1 MGYGKTYKTKWLEDL
16 SGNQGTANQV
26 LISTSAG
33 IAWAT
38 ASTIIGGPY
47 LPLSGGT
54 MTGNTTHGDNVRSLY
69 GASSDMQIYHDGSNS
84 YVRDVGTGRLW
95 IDSNGEGVSIISDGS
110 GSTPMAHFYKD
121 GAVELYH
128 NNVRRFKTNDLGG
141 VSIDHTSGSMGNS
154 FFGAV
159 SGATNGFQIAN
170 SSSNEMTYTFQN
182 GSNSQVLKILNNGN
196 VGIGT
201 SSPGAKLDVAGT
213 GNFTGL
219 VSGITPVAAANFA
232 TKSYVDAHGGGT
244 GPFLPLA
251 GGTMTGNTI
260 HNDGV
265 KSFYGTGS
273 DLQIFHDGSNSYIK
287 DTGTGLLNISA
298 DAALILSN
306 AAGEPYFIGT
316 SNGSVKLYYDN
327 STKLETTPLG
337 VTVTG
342 NILPSANVSYSL
354 GSSSNSFLYTYTYV
368 VSSAGD
374 LQILTGGSERMR
386 IDSSGNVGIGT
397 TSPDYQLEV
406 EKTSAQATIGITG
419 GATDARLHLKTN
431 NGNWMLQNDYSN
443 NGALSFYNSGHRL
456 VVAKNGNV
464 GIGTTSPGTKL
475 HLADTSDVYLTLES
489 TNTSLTEEVAI
500 KYSNFNTGANY
511 WWQGL
516 NQSENWSL
524 GYGTSFSGSTTKLF
538 VSTLGNVG
546 IGTASPSEK
555 LEVDGNVKVTGDLK
569 MDNNKGVQIKDNGGA
584 LRDVLKFASNNQIQ
598 IGSSAIG
605 ANIRFLNTGN
615 YTFENG
621 NVGIGTTS
629 PSTKL
634 EVVSGANEEG
644 ISIVD
649 SSSNVKYKVRQ
660 FTGYA
665 YSSFYNTSNTEQV
678 RINSNGTSWF
688 NGGNVGI
695 GTTSPLAKTHISASG
710 NLAIPALDAALGT
723 ATSLAIGNNGGT
735 VVLAAGVSNTNVS
748 WLQGRQGTGTGNAFN
763 IALNPLGGN
772 IGIGTTSPQGTL
784 SIKPSQFRELD
795 FIESNSQMT
804 IRSTA
809 PDTSYNLRALGIES
823 SDIVFRTGSTS
834 GTTSTQR
841 MVINS
846 SGNVGIGTTAPNDKL
861 HIFGTTAAVKIEGNG
876 VTSANLKFKT
886 NDTDR
891 WNVNVPSGSTD
902 LRFTTGSSDTLTL
915 KSTGNVGVGTTSPYS
930 KLTII
935 PSSNPTTPTE
945 ANQLSIGESSS
956 NSGYNLRVGYF
967 LEGGAYKGSIQSI
980 SGNTPNTLVLNG
992 DGGNVGI
999 GTTSPSSKLEVNGTA
1014 TVNGQLNINGD
1025 ATSSIRIGTG
1035 GTNAALIYS
1044 LTGDTLSIGANNA
1057 TNFVCKTNKDVEFRG
1072 NVDLISNG
1080 ALLLDNSNNNNQMYI
1095 RNGGSNAA
1103 AIQFGHGTVGGNI
1116 LMSLASDGKLG
1127 IGTTSP
1133 SEKLEV
1139 NGDIFINGSAAGG
1152 RSLQL
1157 KRSGATNSWK
1167 LTQGH
1172 SDTNALEI
1180 LEASN
1185 TRFFIK
1191 PGGNIGIGTVSP
1203 NASSLLDVSSTTKGV
1218 LLPRMTTTQVNAI
1231 SSPANGLT
1239 VYNTT
1244 LNTLCFYNGTS
1255 WQKVTSANM

>member
-38 ASTIIGGPY
+38 ASTVIGGPY

-128 NNVRRFKTNDLGG
+128 NNVRRFRTNDLGG

-154 FFGAV
+154 FFGSV

-273 DLQIFHDGSNSYIK
+273 DLQIFHDGSNSYVS
-287 DTGTGLLNISA
+287 DVGTGDLYLISNKIR
-298 DAALILSN
+298 LQSTSGVFLYFNN
-306 AAGEPYFIGT
+306 AKKF
-316 SNGSVKLYYDN
+316 
-327 STKLETTPLG
+327 ETTNTG

-784 SIKPSQFRELD
+784 SIKPSQFRQLD

-804 IRSTA
+804 MRSTA
-809 PDTSYNLRALGIES
+809 PDSSYNLRPLGIES
-823 SDIVFRTGSTS
+823 SYIAFRTGSVS
-834 GTTSTQR
+834 GTTSTDVMR
-841 MVINS
+841 I
-846 SGNVGIGTTAPNDKL
+846 D
-861 HIFGTTAAVKIEGNG
+861 
-876 VTSANLKFKT
+876 
-886 NDTDR
+886 
-891 WNVNVPSGSTD
+891 ST
-902 LRFTTGSSDTLTL
+902 
-915 KSTGNVGVGTTSPYS
+915 
-930 KLTII
+930 
-935 PSSNPTTPTE
+935 
-945 ANQLSIGESSS
+945 
-956 NSGYNLRVGYF
+956 
-967 LEGGAYKGSIQSI
+967 
-980 SGNTPNTLVLNG
+980 
-992 DGGNVGI
+992 GNVGI
-999 GTTSPSSKLEVNGTA
+999 GTTSPSSKLEVAGTA

-1057 TNFVCKTNKDVEFRG
+1057 TNLVCKTNKDVEFRG
-1072 NVDLISNG
+1072 NIDLASNG
-1080 ALLLDNSNNNNQMYI
+1080 ALIMDNTNNNNQMYI

-1103 AIQFGHGTVGGNI
+1103 TMQFGRGSAGSNI
-1116 LMSLASDGKLG
+1116 LMQLSSDGKLG
-1127 IGTTSP
+1127 IGTT
-1133 SEKLEV
+1133 
-1139 NGDIFINGSAAGG
+1139 A
-1152 RSLQL
+1152 
-1157 KRSGATNSWK
+1157 
-1167 LTQGH
+1167 
-1172 SDTNALEI
+1172 
-1180 LEASN
+1180 
-1185 TRFFIK
+1185 
-1191 PGGNIGIGTVSP
+1191 P
-1203 NASSLLDVSSTTKGV
+1203 NASALLDVSSTTSGV
-1218 LLPRMTTTQVNAI
+1218 LLPRMSTTQINAI
-1231 SSPANGLT
+1231 SSPAEGLT
-1239 VYNTT
+1239 VYNTV
-1244 LNTLCFYNGTS
+1244 LSTLCFFNGVS
-1255 WQKVTSANM
+1255 WQKVTSTAM

>member
-38 ASTIIGGPY
+38 ASTVIGGPY

-154 FFGAV
+154 FFGSV

-201 SSPGAKLDVAGT
+201 TSPQSLLHIASTNPILTIQDTDATTTFNRTEIQNSSGTLLFNTRQSNGTFVSTDYSSLKNATGATTHQWFISGSEKMRINSSGNVGIGTASPSAKLDVAGT

-265 KSFYGTGS
+265 KSFYGTDS
-273 DLQIFHDGSNSYIK
+273 DLQILHDGSNSYIA
-287 DTGTGLLNISA
+287 DTGTGALFIDSSKTNFQINGSTVMNINFDSKV
-298 DAALILSN
+298 
-306 AAGEPYFIGT
+306 GIGT
-316 SNGSVKLYYDN
+316 TNPDEKLRVD
-327 STKLETTPLG
+327 
-337 VTVTG
+337 G
-342 NILPSANVSYSL
+342 NIK
-354 GSSSNSFLYTYTYV
+354 
-368 VSSAGD
+368 SAGD
-374 LQILTGGSERMR
+374 FIGAALKLGFAGSANITTNDTNEDLLINPNGSGDILMQTTSTGNVGIGTASPAEKLEVNGNIKVIKSGQTPDVSVFHSDGSYAKLRGQGLFLSRSTSYVAPVADNFGSLAVGYNGARWGNVEINAAIVKFENGANEFMR
-386 IDSSGNVGIGT
+386 ITSSGNVGIGT

-464 GIGTTSPGTKL
+464 GIGTTSPLCKL
-475 HLADTSDVYLTLES
+475 HIDEAG
-489 TNTSLTEEVAI
+489 TSLPALFMETARYGISVI
-500 KYSNFNTGANY
+500 GD
-511 WWQGL
+511 
-516 NQSENWSL
+516 
-524 GYGTSFSGSTTKLF
+524 GTSNSQYLLSLKGNGGSTDAMF
-538 VSTLGNVG
+538 VQSSGNVG
-546 IGTASPSEK
+546 IGTTSPSEK

-605 ANIRFLNTGN
+605 GDIRFLNTGD

-629 PSTKL
+629 P
-634 EVVSGANEEG
+634 
-644 ISIVD
+644 
-649 SSSNVKYKVRQ
+649 
-660 FTGYA
+660 
-665 YSSFYNTSNTEQV
+665 
-678 RINSNGTSWF
+678 
-688 NGGNVGI
+688 
-695 GTTSPLAKTHISASG
+695 LAKLDISTSG
-710 NLAIPALDAALGT
+710 NTAIPGLG
-723 ATSLAIGNNGGT
+723 AVPGASTSAIFRNSGNT
-735 VVLAAGVSNTNVS
+735 VILAAGVSNTNVS
-748 WLQGRQGTGTGNAFN
+748 WLQGRQTTGTGNAFN

-772 IGIGTTSPQGTL
+772 VGIGTTSPTEKLHIFGTTAAVKIEGNGVTSANLKFKTNETDRWNVNVPSGSTDLRFTTGSSDTLTLKSNGNVGIGTTSPQGTL
-784 SIKPSQFRELD
+784 SVKPSQFRELD

-804 IRSTA
+804 MRSTA

-846 SGNVGIGTTAPNDKL
+846 SGNVGIGTTSPSAKL
-861 HIFGTTAAVKIEGNG
+861 QVDGDV
-876 VTSANLKFKT
+876 
-886 NDTDR
+886 R
-891 WNVNVPSGSTD
+891 
-902 LRFTTGSSDTLTL
+902 
-915 KSTGNVGVGTTSPYS
+915 
-930 KLTII
+930 
-935 PSSNPTTPTE
+935 
-945 ANQLSIGESSS
+945 
-956 NSGYNLRVGYF
+956 
-967 LEGGAYKGSIQSI
+967 I
-980 SGNTPNTLVLNG
+980 SGDKYYQMGGSNFKIGADGGGSAMHFYSGGNENMTLNSS
-992 DGGNVGI
+992 GNVGI
-999 GTTSPSSKLEVNGTA
+999 GTTA
-1014 TVNGQLNINGD
+1014 
-1025 ATSSIRIGTG
+1025 
-1035 GTNAALIYS
+1035 
-1044 LTGDTLSIGANNA
+1044 
-1057 TNFVCKTNKDVEFRG
+1057 
-1072 NVDLISNG
+1072 
-1080 ALLLDNSNNNNQMYI
+1080 
-1095 RNGGSNAA
+1095 
-1103 AIQFGHGTVGGNI
+1103 
-1116 LMSLASDGKLG
+1116 
-1127 IGTTSP
+1127 
-1133 SEKLEV
+1133 
-1139 NGDIFINGSAAGG
+1139 
-1152 RSLQL
+1152 
-1157 KRSGATNSWK
+1157 
-1167 LTQGH
+1167 
-1172 SDTNALEI
+1172 
-1180 LEASN
+1180 
-1185 TRFFIK
+1185 
-1191 PGGNIGIGTVSP
+1191 P
-1203 NASSLLDVSSTTKGV
+1203 NASALLDVSSTTKGV
-1218 LLPRMTTTQVNAI
+1218 LLPRMSTTQINAI
-1231 SSPANGLT
+1231 SSPAEGLT
-1239 VYNTT
+1239 VYNTV
-1244 LNTLCFYNGTS
+1244 LSTLCFFNGVS
-1255 WQKVTSANM
+1255 WQKVTSTAM